1 MALIY
6 CEKCGGRV
14 SDKAYVCVHCGA
26 PLHKIVPKQ
35 EVQKPSQET
44 PVQQPVAN
52 GGRPVAPQPFEPDD
66 EPQSQNHYLLIA
78 LIVLVAL
85 CGVGFGVYYI
95 IDANAKKEKAKW
107 EQAYAL
113 QLREDSLEQVARDSA
128 EKVRKDSLERLAH
141 ASAGLTFRTFTKR
154 ENFNGNNINWSLDE
168 DEVVR
173 NLEALG
179 FSFVKR
185 ETIYRDSYDP
195 AEEAEGVKERVD
207 IDTYAKTVGDR
218 TTTVKLNENDTE
230 IHFPNTAD
238 VKEFETTIAGCGMKK
253 TKGRYVDIIDL
264 TTDPYA
270 SHTEITIK
278 GTVVDICFVWYW

>member
-1 MALIY
+1 M
-6 CEKCGGRV
+6 

-26 PLHKIVPKQ
+26 PLRKIVPQ
-35 EVQKPSQET
+35 EGVQKPSQET
-44 PVQQPVAN
+44 PKQQPAAN
-52 GGRPVAPQPFEPDD
+52 SGRPVAPQPFEPDD

-78 LIVLVAL
+78 LVVLVVL
-85 CGVGFGVYYI
+85 CGVGSGVYYI
-95 IDANAKKEKAKW
+95 LDANAKKEKAR
-107 EQAYAL
+107 EEAYAL
-113 QLREDSLEQVARDSA
+113 QLRQDSLEQVARDSA
-128 EKVRKDSLERLAH
+128 EKVRLDSLERLAH

-154 ENFNGNNINWSLDE
+154 ENFNGQNINWSLGNE
-168 DEVVR
+168 DVVR

-195 AEEAEGVKERVD
+195 AEEEEGIKERVD

-238 VKEFETTIAGCGMKK
+238 VKEFEQTIAGCGMKK
-253 TKGRYVDIIDL
+253 TKGKYIDDINL
-264 TTDPYA
+264 ERDPFA